1 MITDT
6 RYSLTRAR
14 EDFCI
19 LSNNEK
25 KKINRRCEEAV
36 FTARLEM
43 KHEIKKENFR
53 HQQRISM
60 LKPVKERAK
69 SAQYYLIKN
78 EPLNQEAIN
87 SAMEDMDSIMDEIN
101 AENAFHMD
109 NVAEIEV
116 RYNEKIKTI
125 RIECD
130 KALKLESDN
139 LMGKLNELDYRMNVL
154 ILRGGDGHDTEK

>member
-1 MITDT
+1 MIADT
-6 RYSLTRAR
+6 RYSLTRSR

-19 LSNNEK
+19 LSNQEK
-25 KKINRRCEEAV
+25 KKIMRRCEEAV
-36 FTARLEM
+36 ITAKLEM
-43 KHEIKKENFR
+43 KHEIKKEHFR

-78 EPLNQEAIN
+78 DPLNQEAIN
-87 SAMEDMDSIMDEIN
+87 RAMEDMDVVMDEIN
-101 AENAFHMD
+101 AEKAFHMD
-109 NVAEIEV
+109 NIAEIEV

-154 ILRGGDGHDTEK
+154 ILKGGNDDAK